1 MDDSEQS
8 PYLVENFEPD
18 NAPMRIAVV
27 TETWPPE
34 VNGVALTLSRL
45 VQELRSRQHHIQ
57 LIRPRQNL
65 QDTET
70 FHDGWTELL
79 LRGMPIPKYPQLK
92 LGFPSKKS
100 LVHAWTVK
108 RPDIVHIATEGPL
121 GWSALQAA
129 KVLRLPVSSDFRT
142 NFQSYTKHYGVGW
155 LQKTMLAYLRK
166 FHNRTQCTMV
176 PTQAIREQLHG
187 MGFHNL
193 HTVGRGVN
201 THLFNPQQRSDEL
214 RQQWRADS
222 DTLVLL
228 SVGRLAAEKNLDL
241 TVRTYKALLQNNRK
255 VKLVFCGDGP
265 YRKKLQA
272 DCPDAIFMG
281 MSSHPELAVAYAS
294 ADIFLF
300 PSLTETFG
308 NVTLESLASGTP
320 VLAFDCAAAKE
331 AITDGFNGW
340 LVGNESAQL
349 YVLRALAISQNLQT
363 IRNARVHTHKSIQQW
378 EWSSIGAQVEQL
390 LRQTLTAHSHG
401 VRPETL

>member
-1 MDDSEQS
+1 MDDLEIS

-70 FHDGWTELL
+70 IHDGWTELL

-100 LVHAWTVK
+100 LVKAWTVK

-129 KVLRLPVSSDFRT
+129 RVLRLPVSSDFRT
-142 NFQSYTKHYGVGW
+142 NFQSYSKHYGVGW
-155 LQKTMLAYLRK
+155 LQKPILAYLRK
-166 FHNRTQCTMV
+166 FHNLTHCTMV
-176 PTQAIREQLHG
+176 PTQAIRAQLQG
-187 MGFHNL
+187 MGFQNM

-201 THLFNPQQRSDEL
+201 TAIFNPNKRSDDL
-214 RQQWRADS
+214 RKQWQADD

-241 TVRTYKALLQNNRK
+241 TVRTYKALLQNNTK

-265 YRKKLQA
+265 YRQKLQA
-272 DCPDAIFMG
+272 DCPAAIFMG
-281 MSSHPELAVAYAS
+281 MSTHPELAVAYAS

-300 PSLTETFG
+300 TSLTETFG

-331 AITDGFNGW
+331 VITDGINGW
-340 LVGNESAQL
+340 LVSDESSQL
-349 YVLRALAISQNLQT
+349 YVLRALAISQNLQV
-363 IRNARVHTHKSIQQW
+363 IRNARGHTHRSILQW
-378 EWSSIGAQVEQL
+378 EWSSIAAQVEHL
-390 LRQTLTAHSHG
+390 LRQTVTAHSHTS
-401 VRPETL
+401 RPSTP